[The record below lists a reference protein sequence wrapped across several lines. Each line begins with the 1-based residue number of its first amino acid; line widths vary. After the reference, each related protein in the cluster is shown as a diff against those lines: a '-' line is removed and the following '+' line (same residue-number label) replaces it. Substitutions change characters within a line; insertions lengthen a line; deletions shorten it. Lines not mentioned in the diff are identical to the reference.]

1 MANNASTS
9 TQNTT
14 YTEGQ
19 STQRPPFFNGLNY
32 SYWATR
38 MSFFMQSSSY
48 DAWNATQRE
57 IVNPTTD
64 Y

>member
-1 MANNASTS
+1 MANNPSSST
-9 TQNTT
+9 NTT

-38 MSFFMQSSSY
+38 MAFYMQSTSY
-48 DAWNATQRE
+48 DAWNATQK
-57 IVNPTTD
+57 
-64 Y
+64 

>member
-14 YTEGQ
+14 YMEDQ

-38 MSFFMQSSSY
+38 MSFFMQL
-48 DAWNATQRE
+48 
-57 IVNPTTD
+57 IVMMLGMQLKKK
-64 Y
+64 